1 LAETIEELFREDAYA
16 RATTAQVVEVDDA
29 GVVLDRTVF
38 YPMAG
43 GQPGDRGELR
53 LGDGTVVPVVETRTD
68 EAGRIVHIVAPEA
81 PRPVAGDEV
90 TAAIDWARRYRL
102 MRVHSCLHLLC
113 RAVDEPV
120 TGGQIGEDRGRLD
133 FALEGEVPAKE
144 TLTARL
150 MAWIDQ
156 DLPIS
161 HRWVEA
167 AELDAN
173 PELVRTMS
181 VKPPRTGGKVRLVE
195 IEGVDLQACGGTHVA
210 RTGEIGRVEVTKS
223 ESKGR
228 QNRRFTVA
236 LTGDG

>member
-1 LAETIEELFREDAYA
+1 LAETTEELFREDAYA
-16 RATTAQVVEVDDA
+16 REVIARVVEVDDA
-29 GVVLDRTVF
+29 AVVLDRTVF

-53 LGDGTVVPVVETRTD
+53 LADGTVLPVVDTRTD
-68 EAGRIVHIVAPEA
+68 EAGRLLHLVAPEA
-81 PRPVAGDEV
+81 PRPVAGEEV
-90 TAAIDWARRYRL
+90 TAAIDWARRHRL

-133 FALEGEVPAKE
+133 FALQGEVPAKE
-144 TLTARL
+144 VLTERL
-150 MAWIDQ
+150 MGWIEA
-156 DLPIS
+156 DLS
-161 HRWVEA
+161 VTHRWVEA

-195 IEGVDLQACGGTHVA
+195 IDGVDLQACGGTHVG
-210 RTGEIGRVEVTKS
+210 RTGEIGAVEVVKT
-223 ESKGR
+223 ESKGK

-236 LTGDG
+236 LAGG

>member
-1 LAETIEELFREDAYA
+1 MAETTEELFRADAYA
-16 RATTAQVVEVDDA
+16 REVTARVVEVDDA

-53 LGDGTVVPVVETRTD
+53 LDDGTVLPVVDTRTD
-68 EAGRIVHIVAPEA
+68 EAGRLVHLVAPEA

-90 TAAIDWARRYRL
+90 IAAIDWARRHRL
-102 MRVHSCLHLLC
+102 MRMHSCLHLLC
-113 RAVDEPV
+113 QAVGEPV
-120 TGGQIGEDRGRLD
+120 SGGQIGDDRGRLD
-133 FALEGEVPAKE
+133 FALAGEVPAKE
-144 TLTARL
+144 VLTARL
-150 MAWIDQ
+150 MGWIGQ
-156 DLPIS
+156 DRAIR
-161 HRWVEA
+161 HRWVDA

-173 PELVRTMS
+173 PELVRTMA
-181 VKPPRTGGKVRLVE
+181 VKPPRTGGQVRLVE

-223 ESKGR
+223 ESKGK

-236 LTGDG
+236 LAVD

>member
-1 LAETIEELFREDAYA
+1 MPEATEELFREDAYL
-16 RATTAQVVEVDDA
+16 RETTARVVEVGDA

-38 YPMAG
+38 YPMGG

-53 LGDGTVVPVVETRTD
+53 LGDGTLVPVVDTRTD
-68 EAGRIVHIVAPEA
+68 EAGQIVHIVAPEA
-81 PRPVAGDEV
+81 PRPVTGDEV
-90 TAAIDWARRYRL
+90 TAAVDWARRYRL

-133 FALEGEVPAKE
+133 FALTGEVPAKE
-144 TLTARL
+144 VLTERL
-150 MAWIDQ
+150 AGWIAQ
-156 DLPIS
+156 DLSIS

-210 RTGEIGRVEVTKS
+210 RTGEIGRIEVVKS
-223 ESKGR
+223 ESKGK

-236 LTGDG
+236 LAAD

>member
-1 LAETIEELFREDAYA
+1 MTENTLELFREDAYA
-16 RATTAQVVEVDDA
+16 RETIARVVERGDA

-53 LGDGTVVPVVETRTD
+53 LADETVVPVVDTRSD

-81 PRPVAGDEV
+81 ARPVAGDEV
-90 TAAIDWARRYRL
+90 TAAIDWPRRHRL

-133 FALEGEVPAKE
+133 FALQGEVPAKE
-144 TLTARL
+144 VLTERLTA
-150 MAWIDQ
+150 WIAQ
-156 DLPIS
+156 DLAIS
-161 HRWVEA
+161 HRWVAA

-223 ESKGR
+223 ESKGK

-236 LTGDG
+236 LVDG